1 MIDIALEVKSK
12 TAGENLRD
20 LLCEGL
26 EGLPAFKDNT
36 IIVTDPQETDAG
48 RWAVFLNIGWA
59 QPNGEDGLVVA
70 NCTSKVTSFDVTD
83 YQAARDRAFEEFDE
97 MIL

>member
-1 MIDIALEVKSK
+1 MIDIAFEVIDKH
-12 TAGENLRD
+12 AGENLRD

-26 EGLPAFKDNT
+26 QGLPAFKDNT

-59 QPNGEDGLVVA
+59 QPSEDNGLVVA
-70 NCTSKVTSFDVTD
+70 RCTSKVTHFDATD
-83 YQAARDRAFEEFDE
+83 YQVARDRAFEEFDE
-97 MIL
+97 VIL